1 MFQSLPGETHKNK
14 SSQNSSQ
21 VCSEAL
27 LSAGCSVS
35 KLSLKKAEAEEYSMK
50 PWLREDTGSKL
61 VWHPQPLM
69 NGTTLWVLW
78 APTQLRRDCFWTG
91 AEPKQTRE
99 HQLRPPPACYTFN
112 APVVRNN
119 PLCLTPPLAAAQHG
133 TYMQYAAAQDRAGA
147 PVETRSGLTGQQA

>member
-1 MFQSLPGETHKNK
+1 MCDIIKQWQTEILWLHSK
-14 SSQNSSQ
+14 S
-21 VCSEAL
+21 
-27 LSAGCSVS
+27 
-35 KLSLKKAEAEEYSMK
+35 LSLKKAEAEEYSMK